1 MKYTAEFCER
11 EYNVRALLPE
21 YPAVFSRWAAQ
32 AAATRRLHACLLDI
46 AYGDEPAE
54 RLDIFP
60 AREESSPLLV
70 FIHGGYWRAPDKSDF
85 SLIAP
90 RFVQDGLPAALVNY
104 RPSPRTP

>member
-21 YPAVFSRWAAQ
+21 YPAIFSRWAAQ
-32 AAATRRLHACLLDI
+32 GAATRRLHACLLDI

-70 FIHGGYWRAPDKSDF
+70 FIHGGYWRAPQQSAV
-85 SLIAP
+85 SPTEPTVAEHP
-90 RFVQDGLPAALVNY
+90 LPLD
-104 RPSPRTP
+104 

>member
-32 AAATRRLHACLLDI
+32 GAATRRLHACLLDI

-70 FIHGGYWRAPDKSDF
+70 FIHGGYWRAPAQAGIF
-85 SLIAP
+85 LVTP
-90 RFVQDGLPAALVNY
+90 RLLEDSVA
-104 RPSPRTP
+104 RS